1 MGYTKEYNK
10 HSKDLTQRIN
20 IEKKFADY
28 IYKEFRAIRFG
39 LASCCSL
46 DQMEKF
52 KIKKEICDWYDNEME
67 TYSKIDYEYKD
78 FFPIP
83 ENNPDLFDSTAITTT
98 TTTPIVTYT
107 TTITV
112 PGEPIYVVDECQ
124 NNCVY
129 PPIFKP
135 TQAQLFNVGDN
146 TGQGGLQDSINEEGN
161 VVNAGL
167 LPNQVSGNVAIKLLQ
182 TDLEFIPNN
191 SGNAEVTFYAP
202 ISAQTIFAYY
212 LSDANLPVN
221 ALLDPL
227 VTDTINYPPDIFAPT
242 YFVPVSQFT
251 LIPGFTAIG
260 EESITVAYRYKDP
273 GLSVISGGGQEI
285 IVNGETMYKSN
296 NDAFI
301 APTFFGNTKS
311 FEVNLG
317 TSSQY
322 FNLNGGLFYGTNNSN
337 VQLRVVVKDGLDV
350 YYVDPFIGGQG
361 LNVAFP
367 DPSVYYYANES
378 ISGNFQGDQT
388 IQFELPY
395 FFQESTIN
403 SQLQKPSCSFNFG
416 VGTTTIADNI
426 SLTGNIVEPGVLDN
440 ECTFIGIETT
450 EEEVITTTEG
460 GETITETVIKYTC
473 KTDDEY
479 IVFKVCDQNGDY
491 IEGYEI
497 ILDGG
502 GIGKTDQYGILKTI
516 IPNASVNKKHTV
528 NVCYC
533 FETTGACTQ
542 KEIKITVTDDE
553 IVDLTINKADC
564 IDISESE

>member
-1 MGYTKEYNK
+1 MAYTKEYNNN
-10 HSKDLTQRIN
+10 SKDLTQRIN

-52 KIKKEICDWYDNEME
+52 KIKKEICDWYDNEIE

-83 ENNPDLFDSTAITTT
+83 ENNPDLFESNTETITTI
-98 TTTPIVTYT
+98 TPIVTYT
-107 TTITV
+107 TTIIV

-129 PPIFKP
+129 PQIFKP
-135 TQAQLFNVGDN
+135 TEAQLFNVGTSN
-146 TGQGGLQDSINEEGN
+146 QLDSITGEEQN
-161 VVNAGL
+161 NGL
-167 LPNQVSGNVAIKLLQ
+167 LTQQMVANAAVKLNPF
-182 TDLEFIPNN
+182 DLLNIPNN
-191 SGNAEVTFYAP
+191 SGNAEITFYAP
-202 ISAQTIFAYY
+202 ISAQAMFAYFIND
-212 LSDANLPVN
+212 SNIPIN
-221 ALLDPL
+221 ALSEPL
-227 VTDTINYPPDIFAPT
+227 VTDTMNFPPDLSAPT
-242 YFVPVSQFT
+242 YYVPVSQFT
-251 LIPGFTAIG
+251 LIPGISNNGDSIYTA
-260 EESITVAYRYKDP
+260 AYRYKDP
-273 GLSVISGGGQEI
+273 GLDVIGNGTSQEI
-285 IVNGETMYKSN
+285 LVNGETMFK
-296 NDAFI
+296 NDVDQEI
-301 APTFFGNTKS
+301 VPTFFGNTKS
-311 FEVNLG
+311 FQVSLG
-317 TSSQY
+317 TANDFY
-322 FNLNGGLFYGTNNSN
+322 NLNGGLFYGTNNYT
-337 VQLRVVVKDGLDV
+337 VQMRIVVKDGLDV
-350 YYVDPFIGGQG
+350 YYIDPLIGGLG
-361 LNVAFP
+361 LNFNFP
-367 DPSVYYYANES
+367 DPDVYYYANEN
-378 ISGNFQGDQT
+378 ISGNFVGTETLAFETPFLFEQNIVQE
-388 IQFELPY
+388 QF
-395 FFQESTIN
+395 
-403 SQLQKPSCSFNFG
+403 QKASCSFNYG
-416 VGTTTIADNI
+416 IGTITTADNI
-426 SLTGNIVEPGVLDN
+426 SLQGNIIEPGVLDN
-440 ECTFIGIETT
+440 KCTFIGIETT

-460 GETITETVIKYTC
+460 GETITETVITFTC

-502 GIGKTDQYGILKTI
+502 SIGKTDQFGVLKTT

-528 NVCYC
+528 NICYC

>member
-1 MGYTKEYNK
+1 MAYTKEYNNN
-10 HSKDLTQRIN
+10 SKDLTQRIN

-83 ENNPDLFDSTAITTT
+83 ENNPDLFDSTTETIT

-129 PPIFKP
+129 PQIFKP
-135 TQAQLFNVGDN
+135 TQDQLFNIGNAGDDGTEN
-146 TGQGGLQDSINEEGN
+146 S
-161 VVNAGL
+161 GL
-167 LPNQVSGNVAIKLLQ
+167 LPNQVSANASVKLDQ
-182 TDLEFIPNN
+182 ADLEYIPNN

-202 ISAQTIFAYY
+202 ISSNSILQY
-212 LSDANLPVN
+212 LIGDSQLPIDTLLLPVVQDFIN
-221 ALLDPL
+221 FPPNMFTDPPEIYY
-227 VTDTINYPPDIFAPT
+227 VQVA
-242 YFVPVSQFT
+242 QFT
-251 LIPGFTAIG
+251 LVPGFTAAG
-260 EESITVAYRYKDP
+260 EESVTAAYRYKDP
-273 GLSVISGGGQEI
+273 SLVLTGENIGTENFEEV
-285 IVNGETMYKSN
+285 IVNGETLYK
-296 NDAFI
+296 NDVDSFI
-301 APTFFGNTKS
+301 APTFFGNTQS
-311 FEVNLG
+311 FQTSLG
-317 TSSQY
+317 TSAQY
-322 FNLNGGLFYGTNNSN
+322 FNLNGGLFYGTANNSF
-337 VQLRVVVKDGLDV
+337 QLRIVVKDGLDV
-350 YYVDPFIGGQG
+350 YYVDPLIGGQG
-361 LNVAFP
+361 VNVNFP
-367 DPSVYYYANES
+367 DPSVFYYADPEL
-378 ISGNFQGDQT
+378 SGNYEGT
-388 IQFELPY
+388 ETLQFELPY
-395 FFQESTIN
+395 LFQDFTVS
-403 SQLQKPSCSFNFG
+403 SQLKVPSCSFNYG
-416 VGTTTIADNI
+416 IGTITTADNI
-426 SLTGNIVEPGVLDN
+426 SLTGNIIEPGVLDN
-440 ECTFIGIETT
+440 KCTFIGIETT
-450 EEEVITTTEG
+450 EEEVITVTEG
-460 GETITETVIKYTC
+460 GETITETVTTFTC

-502 GIGKTDQYGILKTI
+502 SIGKTDQYGILKTI

-528 NVCYC
+528 NICYC

-564 IDISESE
+564 INISESE

>member
-28 IYKEFRAIRFG
+28 IYKEFRAVRFG

-46 DQMEKF
+46 DQMDKF
-52 KIKKEICDWYDNEME
+52 KIKKEICDWYDNEIE

-83 ENNPDLFDSTAITTT
+83 ENNPNLFDSTTETITTT
-98 TTTPIVTYT
+98 LPDIIYS

-112 PGEPIYVVDECQ
+112 PGEPIWVIDSCQ

-129 PPIFKP
+129 PAIFKP
-135 TQAQLFNVGDN
+135 TDAQLFNVGTSNQIDSV
-146 TGQGGLQDSINEEGN
+146 TGEEQN
-161 VVNAGL
+161 SGL
-167 LPNQVSGNVAIKLLQ
+167 LGTQSVANAAVKLDYF
-182 TDLEFIPNN
+182 DLLNIPNN

-202 ISAQTIFAYY
+202 ISAQAMFAFYTND
-212 LSDANLPVN
+212 SGLPMEV
-221 ALLDPL
+221 LTDPL
-227 VTDTINYPPDIFAPT
+227 VTDNINFPPDLFAPT

-251 LIPGFTAIG
+251 LIPGIANDGTSIYTA
-260 EESITVAYRYKDP
+260 AYRYKDP
-273 GLSVISGGGQEI
+273 GLNVIGNGTSQEI
-285 IVNGETMYKSN
+285 LVNGETMFK
-296 NDAFI
+296 NDVDQDI

-311 FEVNLG
+311 FQVSLG
-317 TSSQY
+317 TANEFY
-322 FNLNGGLFYGTNNSN
+322 NLNGGLFYGTNNSFY
-337 VQLRVVVKDGLDV
+337 QMRIVVKDGLDV
-350 YYVDPFIGGQG
+350 YYTDPLVGGQG
-361 LNVAFP
+361 LNFNFP
-367 DPSVYYYANES
+367 DPSVFYYANEN
-378 ISGNFQGDQT
+378 ISGNFVETETFWFEVPVLFEQDIMQN
-388 IQFELPY
+388 QFE
-395 FFQESTIN
+395 
-403 SQLQKPSCSFNFG
+403 KASCSFNYG
-416 VGTTTIADNI
+416 IGTITTADNI
-426 SLTGNIVEPGVLDN
+426 SLQGNIIEPGVLDN
-440 ECTFIGIETT
+440 KCTYIGIETT
-450 EEEVITTTEG
+450 IEEVITKTEE
-460 GETITETVIKYTC
+460 GETITEEVTTFTC

-479 IVFKVCDQNGDY
+479 VVFKVCDQNGDY

-502 GIGKTDQYGILKTI
+502 TIGKTNEFGIYKTV

-542 KEIKITVTDDE
+542 KEIKIIVTDDE

-564 IDISESE
+564 IEISESE

>member
-1 MGYTKEYNK
+1 MGYTKDYNNNK
-10 HSKDLTQRIN
+10 KDQTQRIN

-28 IYKEFRAIRFG
+28 VYKEFRSQRFG
-39 LASCCSL
+39 LASCCPIDLL
-46 DQMEKF
+46 DKF
-52 KIKKEICDWYDNEME
+52 TIKKEICDWYDNELE
-67 TYSKIDYEYKD
+67 TFSKIEYEFKN

-83 ENNPDLFDSTAITTT
+83 ENNPDLFDATTETIT
-98 TTTPIVTYT
+98 TTTPIITYT
-107 TTITV
+107 TTTIV
-112 PGEPIYVVDECQ
+112 EGEPIYVVDTCQ

-135 TQAQLFNVGDN
+135 TQDQLFNIGN
-146 TGQGGLQDSINEEGN
+146 AGGTGTENS
-161 VVNAGL
+161 GL
-167 LPNQVSGNVAIKLLQ
+167 LPNQVSANAAIKLLQ

-191 SGNAEVTFYAP
+191 SGNAEVTIYAP
-202 ISAQTIFAYY
+202 IDGQSILQYY
-212 LSDANLPVN
+212 LNDSSISIDSLFIPA
-221 ALLDPL
+221 
-227 VTDTINYPPDIFAPT
+227 VTDTLNFPPNLFTDPPET

-251 LIPGFTAIG
+251 LIPGINAFNG
-260 EESITVAYRYKDP
+260 LPSVTVAYRYKDP
-273 GLSVISGGGQEI
+273 GLSVISGGGEEI
-285 IVNGETMYKSN
+285 IVNGETMFKSS
-296 NDAFI
+296 NDGDI
-301 APTFFGNTKS
+301 GPTLFGNTKS
-311 FEVNLG
+311 FQASLG

-322 FNLNGGLFYGTNNSN
+322 FNLNGGLFYGSQNANK
-337 VQLRVVVKDGLDV
+337 QLRVVVKDGFDV
-350 YYVDPFIGGQG
+350 YYVDPLIGGEG
-361 LNVAFP
+361 INLNFP

-388 IQFELPY
+388 LWFELPY
-395 FFQESTIN
+395 FFEEPTIN
-403 SQLQKPSCSFNFG
+403 AQLQKPSCSFNFG

-426 SLTGNIVEPGVLDN
+426 SLTGAIIEPGVLDN

-450 EEEVITTTEG
+450 EEEVITVTEG
-460 GETITETVIKYTC
+460 GETITETVTKFTC

-479 IVFKVCDQNGDY
+479 VVFKVCDQNGDY

-502 GIGKTDQYGILKTI
+502 NIGKTDQYGILKTT
-516 IPNASVNKKHTV
+516 IPNASVNTKHTV

>member
-1 MGYTKEYNK
+1 MAYTKEYNNN
-10 HSKDLTQRIN
+10 SKDLTQRIN

-52 KIKKEICDWYDNEME
+52 KIKKEICDWYDNEIE
-67 TYSKIDYEYKD
+67 TYSQIDYEYKD

-83 ENNPDLFDSTAITTT
+83 ENNPNLFDSNTETIT

-107 TTITV
+107 TTIIV

-129 PPIFKP
+129 PQIFKP
-135 TQAQLFNVGDN
+135 TQDQLFNIG
-146 TGQGGLQDSINEEGN
+146 
-161 VVNAGL
+161 NAGDDGTDNSGL
-167 LPNQVSGNVAIKLLQ
+167 LTNQTVANAAVKLNYL
-182 TDLEFIPNN
+182 DLANIPNN
-191 SGNAEVTFYAP
+191 SGNAEITFYAP
-202 ISAQTIFAYY
+202 ISAQAMFAYFIND
-212 LSDANLPVN
+212 SNLPIS
-221 ALLDPL
+221 ALSEPA
-227 VTDTINYPPDIFAPT
+227 VTDTINFPPDLSAPT
-242 YFVPVSQFT
+242 YFVPVCQFT
-251 LIPGFTAIG
+251 LIPGIANNGTPIN
-260 EESITVAYRYKDP
+260 TVAYRYKDP
-273 GLSVISGGGQEI
+273 GLDVIGNGTSQEI
-285 IVNGETMYKSN
+285 LVNGETMFK
-296 NDAFI
+296 NDVDQDI

-311 FEVNLG
+311 FQVSLG
-317 TSSQY
+317 TANQFY
-322 FNLNGGLFYGTNNSN
+322 NLNGGLFYGTNNYT
-337 VQLRVVVKDGLDV
+337 VQMRMVVKDGLDV
-350 YYVDPFIGGQG
+350 YYIDPLIGGQG
-361 LNVAFP
+361 LNLNFP
-367 DPSVYYYANES
+367 DPNIYYYANEN
-378 ISGNFQGDQT
+378 ISGNFVGTETFWFEVPFLFEQNIVQE
-388 IQFELPY
+388 QF
-395 FFQESTIN
+395 
-403 SQLQKPSCSFNFG
+403 QKASCSFNYG
-416 VGTTTIADNI
+416 IGTITTADNI
-426 SLTGNIVEPGVLDN
+426 SLQGNIIEPGVLDN
-440 ECTFIGIETT
+440 KCTFIGIETT

-460 GETITETVIKYTC
+460 GETITETVITFTC

-502 GIGKTDQYGILKTI
+502 SIGKTDQFGVLKTT

-528 NVCYC
+528 NICYC

-564 IDISESE
+564 INISESE

>member
-1 MGYTKEYNK
+1 MAYTKEYNNN
-10 HSKDLTQRIN
+10 SKDLTQRIN

-52 KIKKEICDWYDNEME
+52 KIKKEICDWYDNEIE
-67 TYSKIDYEYKD
+67 TYSQIDYEYKD

-83 ENNPDLFDSTAITTT
+83 ENNPNLFDSTTETIT

-107 TTITV
+107 TTIIV

-129 PPIFKP
+129 PQIFKP
-135 TQAQLFNVGDN
+135 TQDQLFNIG
-146 TGQGGLQDSINEEGN
+146 
-161 VVNAGL
+161 NAGDDGTDNSGL
-167 LPNQVSGNVAIKLLQ
+167 LTNQTVANAAVKLNYL
-182 TDLEFIPNN
+182 DLANIPNN
-191 SGNAEVTFYAP
+191 SGNAEITFYAP
-202 ISAQTIFAYY
+202 ISAQAMFAYFIND
-212 LSDANLPVN
+212 SNLPIS
-221 ALLDPL
+221 ALSEPA
-227 VTDTINYPPDIFAPT
+227 VTDTINFPPDLSAPT
-242 YFVPVSQFT
+242 YFVPVCQFT
-251 LIPGFTAIG
+251 LIPGIANNGTPIN
-260 EESITVAYRYKDP
+260 TVAYRYKDP
-273 GLSVISGGGQEI
+273 GLDVIGNGTSQEI
-285 IVNGETMYKSN
+285 LVNGETMFK
-296 NDAFI
+296 NDVDQDI

-311 FEVNLG
+311 FQVSLG
-317 TSSQY
+317 TANQFY
-322 FNLNGGLFYGTNNSN
+322 NLNGGLFYGTNNYT
-337 VQLRVVVKDGLDV
+337 VQMRMVVKDGLDV
-350 YYVDPFIGGQG
+350 YYIDPLIGGQG
-361 LNVAFP
+361 LNLNFP
-367 DPSVYYYANES
+367 DPDIYYYANEN
-378 ISGNFQGDQT
+378 ISGNFVGTETFWFEVPFLFEQNIVQE
-388 IQFELPY
+388 QF
-395 FFQESTIN
+395 
-403 SQLQKPSCSFNFG
+403 QKASCSFNYG
-416 VGTTTIADNI
+416 IGTITTADNI
-426 SLTGNIVEPGVLDN
+426 SLQGNIIEPGVLDN
-440 ECTFIGIETT
+440 KCTFIGIETT

-460 GETITETVIKYTC
+460 GETITETVITFTC

-502 GIGKTDQYGILKTI
+502 SIGKTDQFGVLKTT

-528 NVCYC
+528 NICYC

-564 IDISESE
+564 INISESE

>member
-98 TTTPIVTYT
+98 TTTPIITYT
-107 TTITV
+107 TTIKV

-124 NNCVY
+124 NNCIY
-129 PPIFKP
+129 PQIFKP
-135 TQAQLFNVGDN
+135 TQDQLFNIGNSGESGTDN
-146 TGQGGLQDSINEEGN
+146 N
-161 VVNAGL
+161 GL
-167 LPNQVSGNVAIKLLQ
+167 LGIAGTQFAANASVKLDQ
-182 TDLEFIPNN
+182 ADLEYIPNN

-202 ISAQTIFAYY
+202 ISAQAIFGYY
-212 LSDANLPVN
+212 SQDSGLPFDS
-221 ALLDPL
+221 LLIPL
-227 VTDTINYPPDIFAPT
+227 VTDNMNYPPDISAPI

-251 LIPGFTAIG
+251 LVPGFTEAG
-260 EESITVAYRYKDP
+260 EESVTVAYRYKDP
-273 GLSVISGGGQEI
+273 SLVLTGENIGTENFEEV
-285 IVNGETMYKSN
+285 IVNGETLYK
-296 NDAFI
+296 NDVDSVI
-301 APTFFGNTKS
+301 APTFFGNTQS
-311 FEVNLG
+311 FQVSLG
-317 TSSQY
+317 TSAQF
-322 FNLNGGLFYGTNNSN
+322 FNLNGGLFYGTSN
-337 VQLRVVVKDGLDV
+337 FTVQLRIVIKDGLDV
-350 YYVDPFIGGQG
+350 YYVDPLIGGQG
-361 LNVAFP
+361 VNLNFP
-367 DPSVYYYANES
+367 DPSVFYYADPEL
-378 ISGNFQGDQT
+378 SGNYEGTETF
-388 IQFELPY
+388 QFELPY
-395 FFQESTIN
+395 LFQDFTIS
-403 SQLQKPSCSFNFG
+403 SQLKDPSCSFSYG
-416 VGTTTIADNI
+416 LGTITTADNI
-426 SLTGNIVEPGVLDN
+426 SLAGNIVEPGVLDN
-440 ECTFIGIETT
+440 KCTYIGIETT
-450 EEEVITTTEG
+450 EEQVITTTEG

-502 GIGKTDQYGILKTI
+502 SIGKTDQYGILKTI
-516 IPNASVNKKHTV
+516 IPNASINKKHTV